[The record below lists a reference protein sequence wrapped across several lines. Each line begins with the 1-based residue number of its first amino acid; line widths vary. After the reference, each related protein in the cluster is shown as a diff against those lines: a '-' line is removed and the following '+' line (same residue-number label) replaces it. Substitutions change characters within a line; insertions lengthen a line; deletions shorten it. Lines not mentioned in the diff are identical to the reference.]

1 MIGIGFTYRYFSK
14 KLTSLEEELKNY
26 KFGIKSAYVKFGKTF
41 EQYVPFTNNF
51 TEEER
56 NNFYF
61 LGQPIDGIIFTD
73 NEIQVIEIKT
83 GNANLSPK
91 QEKIKKLVQEG
102 KVSFKEV
109 RF

>member
-1 MIGIGFTYRYFSK
+1 M
-14 KLTSLEEELKNY
+14 LNEEISRY
-26 KFGIKSAYVKFGKTF
+26 KFGIKSAYIKFGKTF
-41 EQYVPFTNNF
+41 EQYAPFTEKF
-51 TEEER
+51 TESER

-61 LGQPIDGIIFTD
+61 LGQPIDGVIFD
-73 NEIQVIEIKT
+73 EDSIKIVEIKT
-83 GNANLSPK
+83 GNSNLSPK